1 MVGRQVTR
9 MARWL
14 AGALLAAV
22 AGIGLVLLT
31 GGTAAADEA
40 GTGSITIVL
49 DASPDDGQD
58 ITFTGCRDEWCG
70 PFTLD
75 DDADPTRSNTI
86 SGDFEPG
93 TYTVTQDTIANWTLT
108 SLACDAGETTSLAHR
123 RATIDLAAGEDV
135 TCTFTLTSASITI
148 VQDASPDSGRDFTY
162 SGCLGSGCADFTLDD
177 DTDSTLARRQS
188 GAGLAPGTYT
198 VTQAPDTTWVLTT
211 ITCTTGESA
220 SVADRRVT
228 ITLTEGEQTTCT
240 FTNQAASITVI
251 QDTSPDDGQD
261 FAFEGCLGSGC
272 APFVLDDDD
281 NPEHPSSISGVGLAP
296 GTYRVSSRTNE
307 PNWPRT
313 GLTCSSGS
321 VSGAKDR
328 VDITLVPG
336 RQVTCTFANEYS
348 TQAGT
353 LALNVDSQPDGP
365 SDVTMRRCGP
375 DGCDDVVLDDDLRP
389 DRDRT
394 DRASLAAG
402 WYSVSV
408 DPVPDHEVA
417 SIECGTGDRNVDI
430 GAGTFEVA
438 VFPGEHA
445 SCTVVHRRPPPR
457 LGGITDLSVGMQSA
471 CAAMDDGRA
480 RCWGIGEDYTGL
492 LGTGNAGDST
502 TPEEVVGVGGAG
514 PLADV
519 ADVSVGFSHACAAL
533 DDGQARCW
541 GYNPRGAVGDG
552 TIQARQT
559 PVAVSDGTG
568 SGPLTGVDSI
578 GAGANHTCAL
588 IETGEVWCWGGNTDG
603 ELGDG
608 TTADHLRPAAVSRP
622 DGAGPLTG
630 VRGLTVGLFHACAL
644 RDAGTIAC
652 WGANNTGQAG
662 DGSANDRLRPAEV
675 QTPDGSGVLDQVIQV
690 SAGHQHTCAVLASTE
705 VRCWGRNADG
715 ELGDGTTTNRHRPVV
730 VSNPAGTGPL
740 TGAVQV
746 AAGGARTCALLQDG
760 TVNCWGRNADGLLGS
775 GSSEPIATRP
785 QPVLTE
791 AGAGRLGGVA
801 AVTVGWNA
809 TCVVLT
815 DGQGRCWGGAGG
827 IVGDGTDTPQPRP
840 RPLVDPFARTAID
853 GVAQVDAGNE
863 LACASGAGRAQCWG
877 LSALGNLDT
886 WLSRSAVD
894 VRNEDDTDRLSGV
907 ATVSAGGSHACAVL
921 DDGRLRCWGANHEGE
936 VGDGTTELRRL
947 PTPVADV
954 GGSGTLSD
962 VVAVSAGDDRAC
974 ALVVTGE
981 ARGWGANHEGQLG
994 DGTTTRRTTPVVVL
1008 DETGSGPLDAIVDLA
1023 ADGNMTCAALD
1034 SGQVRCW
1041 GEDHVL
1047 PTAVPNPEG
1056 TGPLTDVVQLS
1067 GGGDTTCA
1075 TLVDGEARCW
1085 DKRVLDG
1092 ASSTTV
1098 VPDPAGAGPLTGV
1111 ESIGRSANLTCA
1123 LLGGGRVACWSA
1135 SNAVGQLG
1143 TLPPAN
1149 TGRPTLVLDPETG
1162 LPLSG
1167 ADDVAAHADGAC
1179 AVKDGNVLCW
1189 GLGVFGT
1196 LGDGT
1201 HAAARFRPTL
1211 VRTSPT

>member
-408 DPVPDHEVA
+408 DPAPEHEVA
-417 SIECGTGDRNVDI
+417 AIDCGTGDRHVDV

-438 VFPGEHA
+438 VFPGGHT

-457 LGGITDLSVGMQSA
+457 LEGITGLSAGLQSA
-471 CAAMDDGRA
+471 CARLVSGRL
-480 RCWGIGEDYTGL
+480 RCWGLGEGYTGL
-492 LGTGNAGDST
+492 LGTGNLGDST

-514 PLADV
+514 PLVDV

-541 GYNPRGAVGDG
+541 GYTRAGVGDG
-552 TIQARQT
+552 TTQPRQT
-559 PVAVSDGTG
+559 PVTVSDGTG
-568 SGPLTGVDSI
+568 SGPLTGVVSI
-578 GAGANHTCAL
+578 GAGADQTCAL
-588 IETGEVWCWGGNTDG
+588 LRAGEVQCWGGNARG

-608 TTADHLRPAAVSRP
+608 TTIDHLRAAPVSRP

-630 VRGLTVGLFHACAL
+630 ARALTVGLFHACAL
-644 RDAGTIAC
+644 MDGGTVAC
-652 WGANNTGQAG
+652 WGSNNAGQAG
-662 DGSANDRLRPAEV
+662 DGSNNGPLRPVEV
-675 QTPDGSGVLDQVIQV
+675 RSPDGSGLLDEVTQV

-705 VRCWGRNADG
+705 VRCWGQNADG

-746 AAGGARTCALLQDG
+746 AAGGRRTCALLQDG
-760 TVNCWGRNADGLLGS
+760 TVTCWGLNDGLVGT

-785 QPVLTE
+785 RPVLAET
-791 AGAGRLGGVA
+791 GDGVLGDVA
-801 AVTVGWNA
+801 AVTVGWRA

-815 DGQGRCWGGAGG
+815 DGQGRCWGGADG

-840 RPLVDPFARTAID
+840 RALVDPFARTAID

-894 VRNEDDTDRLSGV
+894 VRNEDDTDRLNGV

-962 VVAVSAGDDRAC
+962 VVAVSAGDDRTC

-981 ARGWGANHEGQLG
+981 ARCWGANHEGQLG

-1008 DETGSGPLDAIVDLA
+1008 DESGSAPLDGIVDLA
-1023 ADGNMTCAALD
+1023 ADGNLTCAALD

-1041 GEDHVL
+1041 GEDHLL
-1047 PTAVPNPEG
+1047 PTPIPNPEG

-1067 GGGDTTCA
+1067 GGGNTTCA
-1075 TLVDGEARCW
+1075 TLLGGEARCW
-1085 DKRVLDG
+1085 DTGVLDG
-1092 ASSTTV
+1092 GSSTTV

-1111 ESIGRSANLTCA
+1111 ESISRSSNLTCA
-1123 LLGGGRVACWSA
+1123 LLLEGRVACWST

-1149 TGRPTLVLDPETG
+1149 TGRPTLVLDPEDG
-1162 LPLSG
+1162 QPLSDV
-1167 ADDVAAHADGAC
+1167 DDIAVRTDGAC
-1179 AVKDGNVLCW
+1179 AAKDGHVLCW
-1189 GLGVFGT
+1189 GSGVFGT

-1201 HAAARFRPTL
+1201 DATGRYRPTL
-1211 VRTSPT
+1211 VRASSD